1 MNARCIYGALKYI
14 TINIANT
21 AKLWYYYP
29 NDYVNLYGVLYE

>member
-1 MNARCIYGALKYI
+1 MNARFIYGALKYI

-29 NDYVNLYGVLYE
+29 NDYVNLYCVLYE